1 MKFVETDLKV
11 LNNIDPKDRSKYLEF
26 INDILSVYIKYYKKN
41 DDHTIIGITD
51 MPDDIFSIHDDGI
64 RIGIVDVFTND
75 YIVGEFRFYYQRPTD
90 EIIRIGN

>member
-11 LNNIDPKDRSKYLEF
+11 LNNIDPKDRLKYLEF

-41 DDHTIIGITD
+41 DNDTILDITD
-51 MPDDIFSIHDDGI
+51 MPEDIFYMNENGICIGLVDEYDDNLVVGN
-64 RIGIVDVFTND
+64 FT
-75 YIVGEFRFYYQRPTD
+75 FYYQRPTD